1 MAEEN
6 IPPFYQETKKKYP
19 QKILEVW
26 FQDEARYGEKGR
38 LTSVWVPTGTRP
50 TAVRQTGFRNA
61 YIFGAANAETGEHVG
76 LVFED
81 CATDVMNVHLE
92 MISNALAKNH
102 HAILI
107 VDGAGWHATSQD
119 IKVPLNI
126 SLLTL
131 PPYCPE
137 LNPVERIWLW
147 IKDHH
152 LSNIVIRRNDD
163 IVTIGVN
170 AWNKLTKSRVKS
182 ICGNC
187 IPSLV
192 MN

>member
-1 MAEEN
+1 MFRFFGA
-6 IPPFYQETKKKYP
+6 TKKYP
-19 QKILEVW
+19 EKNIEIW

-50 TAVRQTGFRNA
+50 TAVKRTGFRDA
-61 YIFGAANAETGEHVG
+61 YIFGAANAQSGAHVG

-81 CATDVMNVHLE
+81 CATDVMNLHLQ
-92 MISNALAKNH
+92 MISAKLSATA

-107 VDGAGWHATSQD
+107 VDGAGWHASSKD
-119 IKVPLNI
+119 IQIAHNI

-137 LNPVERIWLW
+137 LNPIERIWLW
-147 IKDHH
+147 IKDRH
-152 LSNIVIRRNDD
+152 LSNIVIRKTDD
-163 IVTIGVN
+163 IIEIGVN
-170 AWNKLTKSRVKS
+170 AWNNLTEKRVKS

-187 IPSLV
+187 IPSIV
-192 MN
+192 TN

>member
-1 MAEEN
+1 
-6 IPPFYQETKKKYP
+6 
-19 QKILEVW
+19 
-26 FQDEARYGEKGR
+26 
-38 LTSVWVPTGTRP
+38 
-50 TAVRQTGFRNA
+50 
-61 YIFGAANAETGEHVG
+61 
-76 LVFED
+76 VFED

-92 MISNALAKNH
+92 MISKALAKNH